1 MQHKGIIKMLK
12 KIINFLFSCNDPPIP
27 FIEEQPSEADT
38 YYLQALQYE
47 SLCMTLQQL
56 QAIPEISQRLTPK
69 HIYQRNAVWNYL
81 SAGLRG
87 HMEAQYRLGV
97 YYLHGKLGLDQ
108 NDEQARLWL
117 DKAKQQNHS
126 KAAQLLS
133 EIES

>member
-1 MQHKGIIKMLK
+1 
-12 KIINFLFSCNDPPIP
+12 
-27 FIEEQPSEADT
+27 
-38 YYLQALQYE
+38 
-47 SLCMTLQQL
+47 MTLQQL